1 MFSVK
6 KCAHCGYALPDEVLF
21 CSECGTKFA
30 PNEEQ
35 LDTATVEAAVIPAAE
50 PVPEDPAQVAETEEA
65 EIKPEAVP
73 GGVETDVA
81 SVEPVAEKP
90 AKRKKIKWWH
100 ITIPAVLVVAVVAA
114 LLLINGIILYIP
126 QYLPGSNKASGAM
139 NRVDALLV
147 GLGGAAATLPGV
159 SCIGTAVSIASI
171 RGMDTKKALSL
182 ALLMNIPVNLGFAFF
197 E

>member
-1 MFSVK
+1 M
-6 KCAHCGYALPDEVLF
+6 LF
-21 CSECGTKFA
+21 A
-30 PNEEQ
+30 
-35 LDTATVEAAVIPAAE
+35 
-50 PVPEDPAQVAETEEA
+50 
-65 EIKPEAVP
+65 
-73 GGVETDVA
+73 
-81 SVEPVAEKP
+81 
-90 AKRKKIKWWH
+90 
-100 ITIPAVLVVAVVAA
+100 TIPVILGFLLYGKISFLSRKLIYVAA
-114 LLLINGIILYIP
+114 FLLINGIILYVP

-197 E
+197 DLMQLLSGGAGSLSLSALFGAVLAGITAFCGVILGIRLLQKIADSVGFSVFGFYSWGTALLTFIFFLATV